1 MESSAL
7 LSNIISG
14 VAVLLS
20 FIALIVSQQS
30 ARHEQ
35 KRTLRSQLSD
45 TLQRITDTQLENAK
59 LFVEAANTNP
69 IYYQTASATLNQQ
82 QGFLLSLA
90 SYLAEE
96 IPELVTSVEY
106 NTLAY
111 SLAWS
116 GDVLTAEKY
125 YRKAIDVSPDAYY
138 RSLATRSY
146 ASFLFPQRRFEEA
159 RDQYREALTLV
170 KGGDDRA
177 RSTNGYTYQMW
188 AVNELMIANAERR
201 AEELFDSA
209 RNEIVGIENRGM
221 QNQMLQGLQAAYE
234 NAHQQVGRPDAPPP
248 RPASYPF
255 TPSAPGPQDQMPGT

>member
-1 MESSAL
+1 MDNTAL
-7 LSNIISG
+7 LSNVISG
-14 VAVLLS
+14 IAVLLS
-20 FIALIVSQQS
+20 FIALIISQRS
-30 ARHEQ
+30 SRHEQ

-45 TLQRITDTQLENAK
+45 TLQRITDTQLANAK
-59 LFVEAANTNP
+59 LFVEAATTNP
-69 IYYQTASATLNQQ
+69 IYYQTASSTLNQQ
-82 QGFLLSLA
+82 QAFLLSLA
-90 SYLAEE
+90 SYLAEQ

-116 GDVLTAEKY
+116 GDVLTSEKY
-125 YRKAIDVSPDAYY
+125 YRKAIDVAPDEYY

-159 RDQYREALTLV
+159 RAQYREALTLV

-188 AVNELMIANAERR
+188 AVNELMIANAEKR

-209 RNEIVGIENRGM
+209 RNEFAGIENRGL
-221 QNQMLQGLQAAYE
+221 QNQNLQGLQAAYA
-234 NAHQQVGRPDAPPP
+234 NAHQQIIRPDAPP
-248 RPASYPF
+248 RPANYPF
-255 TPSAPGPQDQMPGT
+255 SPGPQDQTPGT

>member
-1 MESSAL
+1 MDNAAL

-14 VAVLLS
+14 IAVLLS
-20 FIALIVSQQS
+20 FIALIISQQS

-45 TLQRITDTQLENAK
+45 TLQRITDTQLENAR
-59 LFVEAANTNP
+59 LFVEAGTTNP
-69 IYYQTASATLNQQ
+69 IYYQTASSTLNQQ
-82 QGFLLSLA
+82 QAFLLSLA
-90 SYLAEE
+90 SYLAEQ
-96 IPELVTSVEY
+96 IPDLVTSVEY

-116 GDVLTAEKY
+116 GDVFTAEKY
-125 YRKAIDVSPDAYY
+125 YRKAIDVSPDEYY
-138 RSLATRSY
+138 RSLATRSF

-159 RDQYREALTLV
+159 REQYWQALTLV

-188 AVNELMIANAERR
+188 AVNELMIANATTR
-201 AEELFDSA
+201 AEELFGNA
-209 RNEIVGIENRGM
+209 RNEIVGIENKGL

-234 NAHQQVGRPDAPPP
+234 NAHQQMGRPDAPPP
-248 RPASYPF
+248 RPANYPF
-255 TPSAPGPQDQMPGT
+255 TPGPQDQTPGT